1 VSLRYVMLIA
11 ITCERLTNAEFMIPV
26 MQPR

>member
-1 VSLRYVMLIA
+1 MLIA